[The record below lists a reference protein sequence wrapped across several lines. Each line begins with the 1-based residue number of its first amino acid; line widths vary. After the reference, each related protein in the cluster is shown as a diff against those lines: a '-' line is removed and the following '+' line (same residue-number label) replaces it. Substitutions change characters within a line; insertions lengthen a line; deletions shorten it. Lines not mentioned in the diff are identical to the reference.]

1 MHSQSE
7 ALVIDS
13 DKGNGFAD
21 VLVDSIKEGSVSDV
35 HIQTAGSNYQVG
47 DVVQFTG
54 GGGIAPAQGVVTA
67 VGGGFELEDG
77 TGVLLREFGTLFSEE
92 AFNIALEDTEL
103 SDGPYY
109 VFGTANYDQL
119 GAGLTGYFYP
129 LYLSQVGAGGASS
142 SHSHTFAEYPGITFY
157 MPSGQ
162 LNHGKDS
169 LPSTPTYLAWFT
181 YRTR

>member
-13 DKGNGFAD
+13 DKGNGFD

-54 GGGIAPAQGVVTA
+54 GGGIVPAQHVLITDLM
-67 VGGGFELEDG
+67 GGGFELEDG
-77 TGVLLREFGTLFSEE
+77 TGVLVFV
-92 AFNIALEDTEL
+92 NLEHCLVKKHLILHWKTQNYL
-103 SDGPYY
+103 MNPYY

-129 LYLSQVGAGGASS
+129 LYLSQGWWIWWS
-142 SHSHTFAEYPGITFY
+142 I
-157 MPSGQ
+157 
-162 LNHGKDS
+162 K
-169 LPSTPTYLAWFT
+169 FT
-181 YRTR
+181 

>member
-1 MHSQSE
+1 MGCGWWLNWKTELVFCSQ
-7 ALVIDS
+7 
-13 DKGNGFAD
+13 
-21 VLVDSIKEGSVSDV
+21 
-35 HIQTAGSNYQVG
+35 
-47 DVVQFTG
+47 
-54 GGGIAPAQGVVTA
+54 
-67 VGGGFELEDG
+67 
-77 TGVLLREFGTLFSEE
+77 FGTLFSEE

-129 LYLSQVGAGGASS
+129 LYLSQAGAGGASS

-169 LPSTPTYLAWFT
+169 LPSTPTYLAWPPTEQDKIVFD
-181 YRTR
+181 RTDSSGTDAGDRVQTNEIQVSLDTIATDNDKLVLIGSFATVSKRQKLTKYS